1 MKATTCLESCA
12 SATPGQ
18 TAVEFALAAS
28 LLFMLMFGLMK
39 LGFAVYSYNTISHTT
54 RECVRYAV
62 VHGPGSANPQSAAA
76 IEQLYE
82 YAYMP
87 GGAPLTV
94 TVTFPQDPTFSTLQ
108 DAQCSISFNYK
119 VQIPFL
125 PSKTLTL
132 TSTEHM
138 ILSQ

>member
-1 MKATTCLESCA
+1 MGSESCL
-12 SATPGQ
+12 PVPRGQ
-18 TAVEFALAAS
+18 TAVEFALGAS
-28 LLFMLMFGLMK
+28 LLFILMFALMK

-54 RECVRYAV
+54 RECVRYAF
-62 VHGPGSANPQSAAA
+62 VHGPGSVNPQTASA
-76 IEQLYE
+76 IEQRYK

-94 TVTFPQDPTFSTLQ
+94 TVTFPQDSDFPTLQ
-108 DAQCSISFNYK
+108 DAQCSISFNYTI
-119 VQIPFL
+119 QIPFL

>member
-1 MKATTCLESCA
+1 MKPVACLR
-12 SATPGQ
+12 SAKVRSTGQ

-28 LLFMLMFGLMK
+28 FVLLLMFGIIK
-39 LGFAVYSYNTISHTT
+39 FATAVYSYNTISHVT

-62 VHGPGSANPQSAAA
+62 VHGPGSVNAQSASA
-76 IEQLYE
+76 IEQRFQ

-87 GGAPLTV
+87 GGAALTV
-94 TVTFPQDPTFSTLQ
+94 TVTFPQDPNFSTLQ
-108 DAQCSISFNYK
+108 DAQCSISYNYSLQ
-119 VQIPFL
+119 VPFL

-132 TSTEHM
+132 TSTERM